1 MNPKIAIK
9 PFPENC
15 LNLLVYYVFDSDLY
29 EQNQVTKKE
38 AVAEVYVTVTVK
50 GQKLERIDILNN
62 VITENEVLELAKKSI
77 NNLLTN

>member
-15 LNLLVYYVFDSDLY
+15 LNLLVYYVFDSDSY
-29 EQNQVTKKE
+29 EQNQVTNKE
-38 AVAEVYVTVTVK
+38 AVAEVFVTVTVE

-77 NNLLTN
+77 NNLLTD